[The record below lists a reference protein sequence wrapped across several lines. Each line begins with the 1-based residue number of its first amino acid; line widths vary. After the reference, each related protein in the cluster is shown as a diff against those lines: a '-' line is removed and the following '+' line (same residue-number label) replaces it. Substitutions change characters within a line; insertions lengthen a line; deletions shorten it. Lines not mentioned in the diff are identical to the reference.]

1 MGTPPRWL
9 SCGWIY
15 FKNALDMNTKPV
27 SVPPMHVTQLLLP
40 LSWSG
45 QSLGLE
51 ARLQFSN
58 QRLGEQVIE
67 LENQL
72 RESNE
77 KLFYVMAQLALIN
90 DNLNGNN

>member
-1 MGTPPRWL
+1 
-9 SCGWIY
+9 
-15 FKNALDMNTKPV
+15 
-27 SVPPMHVTQLLLP
+27 MHVTQLLLP

>member
-1 MGTPPRWL
+1 
-9 SCGWIY
+9 
-15 FKNALDMNTKPV
+15 MNTKPV

-45 QSLGLE
+45 PS
-51 ARLQFSN
+51 LQFSN

-67 LENQL
+67 LEARL
-72 RESNE
+72 RESEE

>member
-67 LENQL
+67 LEARL
-72 RESNE
+72 RESEE

>member
-1 MGTPPRWL
+1 
-9 SCGWIY
+9 
-15 FKNALDMNTKPV
+15 
-27 SVPPMHVTQLLLP
+27 MHVTQLLLP

-72 RESNE
+72 RESEE